1 MNTVPAMH
9 SVSRVVGGVARCYGT
24 RVVTRAPCAR
34 AAVRAMSTVA
44 PLTKPTEE
52 VGAGRPALL
61 FTPGPL
67 TTSQA
72 VKNAMTVDMGT
83 RDARFMEVIKQCR
96 NGILEVA
103 NVSQVSRSTTAHRS
117 FAHAGLHAAAH
128 RAPARLRHMA
138 FTDLFALACL
148 VEWAH
153 WLPAAS
159 A

>member
-1 MNTVPAMH
+1 MN
-9 SVSRVVGGVARCYGT
+9 SIT
-24 RVVTRAPCAR
+24 RVASSAVRQYGARAGAWAPCVR
-34 AAVRAMSTVA
+34 VAAVRAMSTVA
-44 PLTKPTEE
+44 PLTAPTET

-103 NVSQVSRSTTAHRS
+103 NVSQVRRRSHTT
-117 FAHAGLHAAAH
+117 LHW
-128 RAPARLRHMA
+128 PARCVR
-138 FTDLFALACL
+138 
-148 VEWAH
+148 
-153 WLPAAS
+153 LP
-159 A
+159 